1 MGVTID
7 KTSKKIIDATIK
19 LLEKHGITQ
28 TTTIKI
34 AKTAGVSE
42 VTIFRKFKNKE
53 NLLKTTKEYY
63 LNYFLQQID
72 NIFQY
77 DENKELSEL
86 LKDIWWNIVDFLD
99 KNNNIIQISIKEK
112 PKKEDT
118 QLITD
123 ISEKII
129 NNLTIIFQKKIEKK
143 EIRKINTKVAA
154 LNIYS
159 MIFQSLLLWK
169 FFGKE
174 PVEDLNTYLNDFLN
188 IFLNGIL

>member
-1 MGVTID
+1 MI
-7 KTSKKIIDATIK
+7 
-19 LLEKHGITQ
+19 
-28 TTTIKI
+28 
-34 AKTAGVSE
+34 
-42 VTIFRKFKNKE
+42 
-53 NLLKTTKEYY
+53 LKTTKEYY